1 MHLFEWDFPPKA
13 NTIQQKILQNTNSH
27 LPQTLKPFNVS
38 MKIPTVVLLPT
49 LQKVH
54 AKLWFVDRFKNGVPK
69 MIMKCSYIFIWY
81 VTLYFLIYMLGLSL
95 PYLVVLFFQQLSWV
109 SLVDDRVLISSCCN
123 WYPVYSKTYNVR
135 MYITL
140 NDV

>member
-1 MHLFEWDFPPKA
+1 MSFQWREMRNTMHLFEWDFPPKA

-69 MIMKCSYIFIWY
+69 IIIKFSYIFTQN
-81 VTLYFLIYMLGLSL
+81 VTLYFLLNMLGLR
-95 PYLVVLFFQQLSWV
+95 YLLVQFLQQISWV
-109 SLVDDRVLISSCCN
+109 SFVDDRMLI
-123 WYPVYSKTYNVR
+123 
-135 MYITL
+135 L
-140 NDV
+140 L

>member
-1 MHLFEWDFPPKA
+1 MPKKLFNAYICMSSLMKEKMVPCIYIEWDFPPKA

-54 AKLWFVDRFKNGVPK
+54 AKLWFVDRFKNGVPNI
-69 MIMKCSYIFIWY
+69 IMKFSYIFI
-81 VTLYFLIYMLGLSL
+81 
-95 PYLVVLFFQQLSWV
+95 
-109 SLVDDRVLISSCCN
+109 
-123 WYPVYSKTYNVR
+123 
-135 MYITL
+135 
-140 NDV
+140 